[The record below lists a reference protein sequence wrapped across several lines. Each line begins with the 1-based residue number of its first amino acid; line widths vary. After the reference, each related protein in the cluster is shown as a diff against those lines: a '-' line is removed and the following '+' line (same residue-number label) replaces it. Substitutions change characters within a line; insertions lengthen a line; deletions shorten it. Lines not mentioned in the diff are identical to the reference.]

1 MPAVSVAQ
9 RRMMAIAKHYP
20 EKLYKRNRAV
30 LSMAKSELHKFAA
43 TKEKNLKVRKTAVD
57 KLKHKAFKK

>member
-1 MPAVSVAQ
+1 MPVVSKAQ
-9 RRMMAIAKHYP
+9 RRMMAIAKHAP

-43 TKEKNLKVRKTAVD
+43 TKETNLRARAIAKKRMRK
-57 KLKHKAFKK
+57 KIHG